1 MYVCHLNFIENLRI
15 LGPYYGNTINDRDL
29 CFCMLA
35 RYMLK
40 AKTVQYEVLNRLG
53 SWFSRYP
60 IFKVYTIM
68 YNSAGK
74 FSTNVETTIFETR
87 FPTRFPYSI
96 EQEASPPVQRK
107 VALKMV
113 STFVEN
119 LPALLYMIMQTLKI
133 GYLENLL
140 PNGFET
146 SYCTLFAFS
155 TYLANI
161 QKHKSLSFMVFP

>member
-1 MYVCHLNFIENLRI
+1 MGKSILFKTCGPTTFSFLWLLRYKTPRFSEFRKKSVYPLYICMYVCHLNFIENLPI

-68 YNSAGK
+68 YNSAGR
-74 FSTNVETTIFETR
+74 FSTNVETTIFKTR
-87 FPTRFPYSI
+87 FPTRSPFFI
-96 EQEASPPVQRK
+96 EQEA
-107 VALKMV
+107 
-113 STFVEN
+113 N
-119 LPALLYMIMQTLKI
+119 
-133 GYLENLL
+133 
-140 PNGFET
+140 
-146 SYCTLFAFS
+146 AF
-155 TYLANI
+155 
-161 QKHKSLSFMVFP
+161 